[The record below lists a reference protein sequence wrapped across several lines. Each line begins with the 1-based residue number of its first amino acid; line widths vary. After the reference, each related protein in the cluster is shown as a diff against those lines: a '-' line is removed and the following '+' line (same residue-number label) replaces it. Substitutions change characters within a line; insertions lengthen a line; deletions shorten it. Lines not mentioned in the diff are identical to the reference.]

1 MRNRLEGLRLED
13 LEPAQT
19 ASQPPCASPTYLLRF
34 NRKSQIA
41 NRKTLAFTIIEMLV
55 VISIIA
61 VLLGLSAPVL
71 RLILR
76 GNALDSG
83 QNAVSAA
90 LQSARAIAKRDQTDT
105 AVVIS
110 INGDGYTTVRVCKR
124 NNDAGTAAAG
134 FLASGT
140 TDMGFADVDQRQAER
155 LPSQIRVAGPDF
167 ANTTASQGNTATD
180 TQWRLPGMIDA
191 NPAFVASKRTDICV
205 WFGPDGT
212 VRTSDPLT
220 GKRNIYYDDPQSTA
234 NTCDGADFLLTPVP
248 MLVVYDRRDMA
259 DATTSGQD
267 DEFTLGDAT
276 RDGWINNPPATA
288 TTPRLLM
295 FNRYSGTLMRSN

>member
-1 MRNRLEGLRLED
+1 MTGR
-13 LEPAQT
+13 
-19 ASQPPCASPTYLLRF
+19 SPHSHRA
-34 NRKSQIA
+34 RP
-41 NRKTLAFTIIEMLV
+41 AFTIIEMLV

-61 VLLGLSAPVL
+61 VLLGLSAPIL

-124 NNDAGTAAAG
+124 NDDPGTCNDTTNYLAAAV
-134 FLASGT
+134 
-140 TDMGFADVDQRQAER
+140 TDMIGFTDVDQRQAER
-155 LPSQIRVAGPDF
+155 LPGQIRVAGPDF
-167 ANTTASQGNTATD
+167 ANTSAQQGAAATD
-180 TQWRLPGMIDA
+180 TQWRLPGMLPNNNA
-191 NPAFVASKRTDICV
+191 AFKVGVKTNICV

-234 NTCDGADFLLTPVP
+234 NICDYPKDFLLTPVP
-248 MLVVYDRRDMA
+248 MLVVYDRRDLA
-259 DATTSGQD
+259 DATSGGQD

-288 TTPRLLM
+288 TTPRVLM